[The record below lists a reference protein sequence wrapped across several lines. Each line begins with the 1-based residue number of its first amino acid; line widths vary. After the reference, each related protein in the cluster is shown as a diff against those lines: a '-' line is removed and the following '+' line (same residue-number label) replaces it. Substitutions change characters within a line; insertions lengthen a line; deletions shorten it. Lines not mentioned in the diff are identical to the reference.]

1 MSETVAVHEQSRS
14 ISRPMALLHAM
25 RPRQWVKNALV
36 AAAPLASGRLDE
48 GDVLVATIA
57 AIACFCAASSGIY
70 LLNDVRDIEADRLH
84 PRKRY
89 RPIAAGFV
97 STRTALWAAGVLYVV
112 AIGGGFAID
121 VDFGWLIVGYLLLQ
135 FGYAFGLKHQPVFD
149 IAIVA
154 SGFLLRAVG
163 GGLATD
169 IPLSEWFLMV
179 AGFGS
184 LFIVAGKRY
193 SELIALGTESGTR
206 RSLAGY
212 TETYLRFIW
221 SSAAAV
227 TVTGYCLWAFS
238 MPTDGSISWESIS
251 IVPFVLGILRY
262 AIDVDAGEAGEP
274 EDIVIRDHVLKLI
287 GIVWLACVAIGT
299 FSG

>member
-1 MSETVAVHEQSRS
+1 VHEQSPTLTS
-14 ISRPMALLHAM
+14 PLSLLHAM
-25 RPRQWVKNALV
+25 RPRQWAKNALV

-48 GDVLVATIA
+48 RDALLSTLA

-70 LLNDVRDIEADRLH
+70 LLNDVRDIEADRRH
-84 PRKRY
+84 PRKQH
-89 RPIAAGFV
+89 RPIASGRVTPKVAL
-97 STRTALWAAGVLYVV
+97 TTAFVLY
-112 AIGGGFAID
+112 AAATAGAFLID
-121 VDFGWLIVGYLLLQ
+121 REFGWLIVAYLLMQ
-135 FGYAFGLKHQPVFD
+135 FGYAFGLKHQPVID

-154 SGFLLRAVG
+154 SGFLMRAVG

-193 SELIALGTESGTR
+193 SELIALGNAGGTR

-238 MPTDGSISWESIS
+238 LPSDDSVSWEAIS
-251 IVPFVLGILRY
+251 IIPFVLGILRY

-274 EDIVIRDHVLKLI
+274 EDIVLRDHMLKLI
-287 GIVWLACVAIGT
+287 GAVWLGCVAIGV
-299 FSG
+299 FSA

>member
-1 MSETVAVHEQSRS
+1 
-14 ISRPMALLHAM
+14 MALLHAL
-25 RPRQWVKNALV
+25 RPRQWAKNALV
-36 AAAPLASGRLDE
+36 AAAPLAAGRLDE
-48 GDVLVATIA
+48 RAIFLTTVA
-57 AIACFCAASSGIY
+57 AIACFCAASSGVY
-70 LLNDVRDIEADRLH
+70 LLNDVRDIEADRRH
-84 PRKRY
+84 PRKRH
-89 RPIAAGFV
+89 RPIASGRV
-97 STRTALWAAGVLYVV
+97 SVKVALLTAAVLYVV
-112 AIGGGFAID
+112 SVAGAFLID
-121 VDFGWLIVGYLLLQ
+121 LEFGWLIVGYLLLQ
-135 FGYAFGLKHQPVFD
+135 AGYAFGLKHQPVID

-193 SELIALGTESGTR
+193 SELIALGNQSGTR

-227 TVTGYCLWAFS
+227 TIAGYCLWAFS
-238 MPTDGSISWESIS
+238 LPTDQIAWEPIS
-251 IVPFVLGILRY
+251 IIPFVLGILRY

-274 EDIVIRDHVLKLI
+274 EDIVMRDHVLKLI
-287 GIVWLACVAIGT
+287 GVAWLVCVAIGAS
-299 FSG
+299 SG

>member
-1 MSETVAVHEQSRS
+1 M
-14 ISRPMALLHAM
+14 
-25 RPRQWVKNALV
+25 
-36 AAAPLASGRLDE
+36 
-48 GDVLVATIA
+48 A
-57 AIACFCAASSGIY
+57 AIACFCAASSGVY
-70 LLNDVRDIEADRLH
+70 LLNDVRDIEADQRH
-84 PRKRY
+84 PRKRH
-89 RPIAAGFV
+89 RPIAAGQV
-97 STRTALWAAGVLYVV
+97 SAQVALTTACTLYVV
-112 AIGGGFAID
+112 AVVGAFLID
-121 VDFGWLIVGYLLLQ
+121 PQFGWLIVAYLLLQ
-135 FGYAFGLKHQPVFD
+135 FGYAFGLKHQPVID

-193 SELIALGTESGTR
+193 SELIALGNQSGTR

-227 TVTGYCLWAFS
+227 TITGYCLWAFS
-238 MPTDGSISWESIS
+238 LPTDETSPGSRSRSSPSCWASCATPS
-251 IVPFVLGILRY
+251 TWMPVRQASPRTSC
-262 AIDVDAGEAGEP
+262 
-274 EDIVIRDHVLKLI
+274 
-287 GIVWLACVAIGT
+287 CVT
-299 FSG
+299 TCSS